1 MNTIKQAFLITALSL
16 SNLAALNLLTAK
28 PAFSAAC
35 GTPGNY
41 AAFTTAAG
49 QNGCSG
55 TPSAYGIKVY
65 KIGFCNANPLAGGA
79 GTTPDYSSCTLTFQD
94 TTGAEASFAA
104 GENISLPNNRTTPP
118 TPGAY
123 PFAIIEISNSFTI
136 AAELTIG
143 NDTYYSTTTPDA
155 NGRGTVADKTANAAT
170 AFTFPVKTFAANC
183 VATQQFNNVG
193 GANLTASL
201 LNGTDQIIANSNNAN
216 CGAGTSKIVGVA
228 QLGTPFTITPETKSC
243 LASFTVTDSGAT
255 FVPSTGAEQNNGDQ
269 NVFVLP
275 GPFRVAFT
283 IAE

>member
-1 MNTIKQAFLITALSL
+1 MNTIKQALLITALSL
-16 SNLAALNLLTAK
+16 SNIAALNLLTAK

-35 GTPGNY
+35 GALANY
-41 AAFTTAAG
+41 AAFSAVGA
-49 QNGCSG
+49 NGCSG

-228 QLGTPFTITPETKSC
+228 QLGTPFTIKPETKSC
-243 LASFTVTDSGAT
+243 LASFTVTNSGAT
-255 FVPSTGAEQNNGDQ
+255 FVPSTNQEQNLGQQ
-269 NVFVLP
+269 NVYILP